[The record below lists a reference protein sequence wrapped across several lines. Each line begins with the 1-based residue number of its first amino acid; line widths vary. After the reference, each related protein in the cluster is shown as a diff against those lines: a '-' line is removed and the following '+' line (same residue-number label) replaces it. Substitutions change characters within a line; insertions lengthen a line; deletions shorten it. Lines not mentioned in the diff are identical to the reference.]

1 LIHFYKRALYINA
14 KMKETL
20 LILVL
25 LHISQGRHD
34 YLQDSISS
42 VLKSLQET
50 EDLSPA
56 RDMRHKMPR
65 IITKY
70 DFMNTRN
77 KKSHLE
83 LPPEFMVSTGLTVE
97 QEDKSGKPQRMG
109 RKNRMFGGR
118 VARTN
123 LKDLSK
129 AISSAPMIEGIRMED
144 DASDR
149 VVHRNGRFINNIFV
163 SSGENV
169 PIPPEYTVRAS
180 VGETKK
186 PSVRSSWRVEPL
198 VRTGRS
204 RFSDD
209 YHETKASQA
218 RRLPF
223 KFKFKDFY
231 SGRKQDMKDAMA
243 MESRQDEVYAMPDE
257 WSQQQAEE
265 RASSEPV
272 YFISE
277 DPDSLH
283 ADRSP
288 YTFEPADTYSS
299 QHQQPSVISAS
310 NEDFVIKQHT
320 YQMCPGC
327 PTFSIPIP
335 VPKSSASSN
344 EVIKPY
350 NSDPGYE
357 YQHQKEDS
365 IMDKIMA
372 VIQPAID
379 RASESVKGFFN
390 PSTET
395 NEISQEGFSDRL
407 STIEA
412 DEQSAVS
419 PLMYAG
425 MAAMGLGVATLIS
438 TGVQLMS
445 MGGGVNV
452 ARQFDTMNNLDS
464 VNSVDNDVIEYK
476 MSDFLCMP
484 RNYCEKLKSKKYLI
498 DQYPNMKIAATVIAG
513 MVFDKDIVV
522 EKGESSWYNQ
532 CNFRE
537 CVFSLLK

>member
-1 LIHFYKRALYINA
+1 MIYELTRFVHILYFRALYINA

-20 LILVL
+20 LILGNLYFQFNPNFQFKYLLVL

-186 PSVRSSWRVEPL
+186 
-198 VRTGRS
+198 
-204 RFSDD
+204 
-209 YHETKASQA
+209 
-218 RRLPF
+218 
-223 KFKFKDFY
+223 
-231 SGRKQDMKDAMA
+231 
-243 MESRQDEVYAMPDE
+243 
-257 WSQQQAEE
+257 
-265 RASSEPV
+265 
-272 YFISE
+272 
-277 DPDSLH
+277 
-283 ADRSP
+283 
-288 YTFEPADTYSS
+288 
-299 QHQQPSVISAS
+299 
-310 NEDFVIKQHT
+310 
-320 YQMCPGC
+320 
-327 PTFSIPIP
+327 
-335 VPKSSASSN
+335 
-344 EVIKPY
+344 
-350 NSDPGYE
+350 
-357 YQHQKEDS
+357 
-365 IMDKIMA
+365 
-372 VIQPAID
+372 
-379 RASESVKGFFN
+379 
-390 PSTET
+390 
-395 NEISQEGFSDRL
+395 
-407 STIEA
+407 
-412 DEQSAVS
+412 
-419 PLMYAG
+419 
-425 MAAMGLGVATLIS
+425 
-438 TGVQLMS
+438 
-445 MGGGVNV
+445 
-452 ARQFDTMNNLDS
+452 
-464 VNSVDNDVIEYK
+464 
-476 MSDFLCMP
+476 
-484 RNYCEKLKSKKYLI
+484 
-498 DQYPNMKIAATVIAG
+498 
-513 MVFDKDIVV
+513 
-522 EKGESSWYNQ
+522 
-532 CNFRE
+532 
-537 CVFSLLK
+537 